1 MRHIASV
8 SGEARLSL
16 HDVLQ
21 LARQLVK
28 RVLLLGSLLI
38 AGCSSSAR
46 SATGQGG
53 ETASAGASAIGGT
66 TAASGDS
73 GSTSISGSAG
83 AGNSTPAADSPVSGL
98 PVLATPGGIAKP
110 SGAVGGLDVL
120 PWAGFSAAVSYTFD
134 DAQPSQIAHWPEL
147 EAEGVRAT
155 FYLNTL
161 AQSSEAGFDATW
173 QAAAAKGW
181 ELGNHTVHH
190 CYANGMCQNG
200 ATFSTL
206 DAELDDVTAYIKSTG
221 HQADVWTAAYPFGDV
236 GYEPAAKP
244 RFLLARG
251 TNGGMV
257 APGDDTDPYNLPC
270 VAAVAEGGEP
280 ASVFSADVDTAR
292 ASGKWLIFLFHSIAP
307 TTAAWYATTDIT
319 SITGSIEHAKSL
331 ENVWLDSLI
340 DVGAYWLGQKLLSAA
355 TPSTNAGVTSWSWT
369 LPAHFPP
376 GKYLR
381 VTVTGGS
388 LAQAG
393 RELVWDDHGYYEV
406 SLDAGSLTL
415 SGG

>member
-8 SGEARLSL
+8 SGKAHMSAHHLLQPARP
-16 HDVLQ
+16 
-21 LARQLVK
+21 AVK
-28 RVLLLGSLLI
+28 RALALGSLLI
-38 AGCSSSAR
+38 AGCSSGTR

-53 ETASAGASAIGGT
+53 ESASAGSASIAGSSVSG
-66 TAASGDS
+66 GDS
-73 GSTSISGSAG
+73 GSTSSSGSAG
-83 AGNSTPAADSPVSGL
+83 MGNATPGGDSPVSGL
-98 PVLATPGGIAKP
+98 PMLATPGGVTQPA
-110 SGAVGGLDVL
+110 GAAGGLKVL

-134 DAQPSQIAHWPEL
+134 DAQPSHIAHWREL
-147 EAEGVRAT
+147 DAEGIRAT

-161 AQSSEAGFDATW
+161 AQSSEPGFDATW

-190 CYANGMCQNG
+190 CYANGMCSNG

-251 TNGGMV
+251 TTGGMV
-257 APGDDTDPYNLPC
+257 APEDDTDPYDLPC
-270 VAAVAEGGEP
+270 IAAVAEGGEP
-280 ASVFSADVDTAR
+280 ASVFSANVDTAR

-307 TTAAWYATTDIT
+307 TTASWYATTDIT

-331 ENVWLDSLI
+331 GDVWLDSLVN
-340 DVGAYWLGQKLLSAA
+340 VGAYWLGQKLLAAA
-355 TPSTNAGVTSWSWT
+355 TPSTVAGVTTWSWT

-381 VTVTGGS
+381 ATVTGGS
-388 LAQAG
+388 LTQAG
-393 RELVWDDHGYYEV
+393 HELVWGDHGYYEV